1 MSQRY
6 LKEVHDF
13 IRNNVAGRTAQELA
27 DLTNAAFGTDFTAS
41 SMKSYKA
48 NHKLRSGTPGG
59 LPKDRPTELYPAEVA
74 AYIQAKYKGT
84 SYADMATQLKETF
97 GRDYTQA
104 QIMGYY
110 KNHKLNSGLTGRFK
124 KGHTP
129 PNKGRK
135 GYVAPGSEKGWF
147 QKGSTP
153 WDTVPVGTIVTKTDG
168 YLWKKINDTPGV
180 WLQNWKQLHLLIWEE
195 AHGPVPEGYRVI
207 FKDKNKQNCVL
218 ENLALVSLA
227 ENAVMNNCG
236 LRFENAANTETGI
249 LIAKIK
255 IAAGKRKKRRCH
267 HERVHRGEAAGADPA
282 AADRRRPGDQPGR
295 ADQRNPGEPGR
306 PV

>member
-6 LKEVHDF
+6 PKEVHNF
-13 IRNNVAGRTAQELA
+13 IRNNVAGHTTQELA
-27 DLTNAAFGTDFTAS
+27 EMTNAAFGTNFTAA

-48 NHKLRSGTPGG
+48 NHKLRSGTPCG
-59 LPKDRPTELYPAEVA
+59 LPKGRATEMYPAEVA
-74 AYIQAKYKGT
+74 AYIQANYKGT
-84 SYADMATQLKETF
+84 SYASMAARLKETF
-97 GRDYTQA
+97 GREYTPA

-110 KNHKLNSGLTGRFK
+110 KNHKLNSGLTGRFE
-124 KGHTP
+124 KGNIP

-135 GYVAPGSEKGWF
+135 GYVAPGAEKGWF

-168 YLWKKINDTPGV
+168 YLWKKIDDKPGV

-195 AHGPVPEGYRVI
+195 TRGPVPEGSMVI
-207 FKDKNKQNCVL
+207 FKDGDRKNCAP

-236 LRFENAANTETGI
+236 LRFENAAHTETGI

-255 IAAGKRKKRRCH
+255 IAAGKRKKRR
-267 HERVHRGEAAGADPA
+267 G
-282 AADRRRPGDQPGR
+282 
-295 ADQRNPGEPGR
+295 NP
-306 PV
+306 

>member
-6 LKEVHDF
+6 PREVHDF
-13 IRNNVAGRTAQELA
+13 IRNNVAGHTTQELA
-27 DLTNAAFGTDFTAS
+27 EMTNAAFGTNFTPA

-48 NHKLRSGTPGG
+48 NHKLRSGTPCG
-59 LPKDRPTELYPAEVA
+59 LPKGRATEMYPAEVA
-74 AYIQAKYKGT
+74 AYIQANYKGT
-84 SYADMATQLKETF
+84 SYADMAAQLKKAF
-97 GRDYTQA
+97 GREYTPA

-110 KNHKLNSGLTGRFK
+110 KNHKLNSGLTGHFE
-124 KGHTP
+124 KGHVP

-147 QKGSTP
+147 QKGAQP

-168 YLWKKINDTPGV
+168 YLWKKIDDKPGV
-180 WLQNWKQLHLLIWEE
+180 WLQNWKQLHLLLWEE
-195 AHGPVPEGYRVI
+195 AHGPVPEGHRVI

-227 ENAVMNNCG
+227 ENAVMNKNG
-236 LRFENAANTETGI
+236 LRFENAAHTETGI

-255 IAAGKRKKRRCH
+255 IAASKRKKRRTA
-267 HERVHRGEAAGADPA
+267 HE
-282 AADRRRPGDQPGR
+282 
-295 ADQRNPGEPGR
+295 
-306 PV
+306 